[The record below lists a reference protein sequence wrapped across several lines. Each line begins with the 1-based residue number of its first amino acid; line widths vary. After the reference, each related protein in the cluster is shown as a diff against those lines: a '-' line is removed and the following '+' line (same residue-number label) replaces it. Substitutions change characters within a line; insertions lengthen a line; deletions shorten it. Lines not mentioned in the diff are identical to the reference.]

1 MQFYALNYSLRQRM
15 DILDVSAQALP
26 SPIRAALAGM
36 EVTGQAFARIFVEG
50 PEASPAPCPWRE
62 RLGPAP
68 VRENHFRADL
78 PRPSPSFP
86 SKMRANGPWGQGKG
100 SACLGSTWKGG
111 LGSLFGG

>member
-1 MQFYALNYSLRQRM
+1 MAEYLAVQFYALNYSLRQRM

-68 VRENHFRADL
+68 VRCFLDRAR
-78 PRPSPSFP
+78 PRGLRPVLN
-86 SKMRANGPWGQGKG
+86 NGFTE
-100 SACLGSTWKGG
+100 L
-111 LGSLFGG
+111 